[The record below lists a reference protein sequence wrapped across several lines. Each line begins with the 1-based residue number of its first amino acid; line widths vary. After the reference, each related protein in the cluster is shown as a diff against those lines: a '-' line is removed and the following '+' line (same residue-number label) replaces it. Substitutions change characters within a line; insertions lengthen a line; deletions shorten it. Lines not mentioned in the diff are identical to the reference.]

1 MVKHGADYIDLHLVN
16 DEHHSLS
23 LLDENENHP
32 DIQDRG
38 DCVRVRFSAEEQLK
52 RAGAL
57 HPRVATL

>member
-1 MVKHGADYIDLHLVN
+1 MVKHGVDYIKLPLAN
-16 DEHHSLS
+16 DGRHSLV

-52 RAGAL
+52 
-57 HPRVATL
+57 